1 MDIID
6 TVNYLENN
14 SSCFDTLI
22 HQNIIFTFITSLC
35 LYILSY
41 PLYPNSVIKKKMYSY
56 LMDLPL
62 FFPNKKISYFI
73 ECYIET
79 NPITPVLDS
88 KKTLMNWCYIFCKKL
103 MEYSLQELFNK
114 KENTTY
120 SIENLNYYDFWNNIL
135 IHYYNEKSSTII
147 EDNSKQIFNMNI
159 PNICK
164 TKTKTNQNHSSKN
177 RITEYIE
184 TMKSYIVNIVFE
196 KKYKN
201 QFAILFL
208 MTFFSIILYVMYIQY
223 KNEN

>member
-1 MDIID
+1 MDILD
-6 TVNYLENN
+6 TLNYLENN
-14 SSCFDTLI
+14 SNCFDIQI

-35 LYILSY
+35 LYVLSY
-41 PLYPNSVIKKKMYSY
+41 PLHPNSVMKKKMYSY

-62 FFPNKKISYFI
+62 FFPNQKISYFI

-88 KKTLMNWCYIFCKKL
+88 KKTLMNWCYTFCKKL

-114 KENTTY
+114 KDTAY
-120 SIENLNYYDFWNNIL
+120 SIKNLNYYDFWNNIV

-147 EDNSKQIFNMNI
+147 EDNATHIFNMNI
-159 PNICK
+159 PNISK
-164 TKTKTNQNHSSKN
+164 TKTKQNHSSKN

-184 TMKSYIVNIVFE
+184 TMKSNIVNIVFE

-208 MTFFSIILYVMYIQY
+208 MSFSSIILYVMYIQY